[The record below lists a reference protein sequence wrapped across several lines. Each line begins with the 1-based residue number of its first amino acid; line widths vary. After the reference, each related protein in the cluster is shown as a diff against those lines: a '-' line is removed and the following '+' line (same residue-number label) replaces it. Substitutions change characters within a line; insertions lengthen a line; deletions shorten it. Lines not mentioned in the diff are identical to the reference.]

1 MAKENKVGH
10 IPFFFISPTISRNSI
25 LHVGGGC
32 PELCIKMII
41 NSAVITK
48 LMQIFAN
55 YVLYT
60 YIYIGKRNIHNKGE
74 KIAKKRVV

>member
-55 YVLYT
+55 YVLCT
-60 YIYIGKRNIHNKGE
+60 YRYVGKEIFTIKG
-74 KIAKKRVV
+74 R